1 MTSTAA
7 KMASTVAISTRR
19 WIPLLAGV
27 AAITVARVAVP
38 GAEPIAHAAGFVGAP
53 SVISGT
59 SPDQLG
65 TWTVHYQ
72 RVDGGDPALAGQIN
86 DRLDAEATR
95 EVQQA
100 TWDGSTRRPWTFDAD
115 GTLQVGPMTVSEVFV
130 GQYNTNEAH
139 MPIQSVASI
148 VCDSRSG
155 VPITWD
161 NLFVDKQ
168 AGLTRLGDAT
178 AAALADVAP
187 PDHVR
192 DSRRQGQF
200 APVDINFKA
209 WIPTAQGIELHFPE
223 FQFGGA
229 LKVVTVP
236 WATVADQIRPEF
248 TPIVGG

>member
-1 MTSTAA
+1 MN
-7 KMASTVAISTRR
+7 ITRC

-27 AAITVARVAVP
+27 AAITVASIVIP
-38 GAEPIAHAAGFVGAP
+38 EAEPIAHAAGFVGVP
-53 SVISGT
+53 SVFSGN

-72 RVDGGDPALAGQIN
+72 RVDGGDPMLADQIN
-86 DRLDAEATR
+86 DHLDAEANR

-100 TWDGSTRRPWTFDAD
+100 TWDGSTKRPWTFDAD
-115 GTLQVGPMTVSEVFV
+115 GTLHVGPMTVSEVFV
-130 GQYNTNEAH
+130 GQYNTDEPH
-139 MPIQSVASI
+139 VPIRSVASI

-155 VPITWD
+155 APITWD

-178 AAALADVAP
+178 AAALAAVAQ

-192 DSRRQGQF
+192 DWRRQGQF

-223 FQFGGA
+223 FQFGGG

-236 WATVADQIRPEF
+236 WTTLADQIRPEF
-248 TPIVGG
+248 TPIMGG

>member
-1 MTSTAA
+1 VTSTAVTIA
-7 KMASTVAISTRR
+7 RCWIS
-19 WIPLLAGV
+19 LLAGV
-27 AAITVARVAVP
+27 VAITTAA
-38 GAEPIAHAAGFVGAP
+38 AEPIAHAAEFLAVP
-53 SVISGT
+53 SVISGN

-72 RVDGGDPALAGQIN
+72 RVDGGDPLVADQIN
-86 DRLDAEATR
+86 DQLDAEANR

-100 TWDGSTRRPWTFDAD
+100 TWDGSKKRPWTFDAD
-115 GTLQVGPMTVSEVFV
+115 GTLHAGSTTVSEVFV
-130 GQYNTNEAH
+130 GQYDTDEQH
-139 MPIQSVASI
+139 MPIQSVASV
-148 VCDSRSG
+148 VCDTRSA
-155 VPITWD
+155 VPVTWD

-178 AAALADVAP
+178 EAALADVAP

-192 DSRRQGQF
+192 DWRRQGQF
-200 APVDINFKA
+200 APVDVNFKA

-236 WATVADQIRPEF
+236 WATVTDQIRPEF
-248 TPIVGG
+248 TPIMGG

>member
-1 MTSTAA
+1 MTSTAVNI
-7 KMASTVAISTRR
+7 TQR

-27 AAITVARVAVP
+27 AAITAAAA
-38 GAEPIAHAAGFVGAP
+38 GAEPIAHAGGVVAVP
-53 SVISGT
+53 SVISGN

-72 RVDGGDPALAGQIN
+72 RVDGGDPVVADQIN
-86 DRLDAEATR
+86 DRLDAQANS

-100 TWDGSTRRPWTFDAD
+100 TWDGSTKRPWTFDAD
-115 GTLQVGPMTVSEVFV
+115 GTLHMGPMTVSEVFV
-130 GQYNTNEAH
+130 GQYNTHERH
-139 MPIQSVASI
+139 MPMQSVASI

-168 AGLTRLGDAT
+168 AGLTRLGDGT

-192 DSRRQGQF
+192 DWRRQGQF
-200 APVDINFKA
+200 APVDTNFKA
-209 WIPTAQGIELHFPE
+209 WIPTAAGIELHFPE
-223 FQFGGA
+223 FQFGGG

-236 WATVADQIRPEF
+236 WATVTDQIKPEF
-248 TPIVGG
+248 TPITGG

>member
-1 MTSTAA
+1 VTSTAVNI
-7 KMASTVAISTRR
+7 TRCWIS
-19 WIPLLAGV
+19 LLAGV
-27 AAITVARVAVP
+27 AGITATAAIP
-38 GAEPIAHAAGFVGAP
+38 GAEPIVHAAGDFAVP
-53 SVISGT
+53 SVISGN

-72 RVDGGDPALAGQIN
+72 RVDGGDSLVADQIN
-86 DRLDAEATR
+86 DQLDAEANR

-100 TWDGSTRRPWTFDAD
+100 TWGGSKKRPWTFDAD
-115 GTLQVGPMTVSEVFV
+115 GALHVESMTVSEVFV
-130 GQYNTNEAH
+130 GQYNTDEQH

-155 VPITWD
+155 VSITWD

-178 AAALADVAP
+178 AAALAALAP

-192 DSRRQGQF
+192 DWRRQGQF

-209 WIPTAQGIELHFPE
+209 WIPTAAGIELHFPE
-223 FQFGGA
+223 FQFGGG

-236 WATVADQIRPEF
+236 WAAVADQITPEF
-248 TPIVGG
+248 TPIMGG